1 MSDHLQMPALIPAMS
16 VSDPRATLDWFQKLG
31 FQTVMTMPMPDGTIA
46 HAHVARGAAHL
57 MLGPACEQSG
67 MGIGSAGMGLYISVP
82 ESVDELC
89 DRARHS
95 GIAVSQD
102 PTDQFWG
109 DRTFEVQHPDGYR
122 ITFYNHVRDV
132 SPEEMQKAME
142 QWAAAA
148 SPA

>member
-1 MSDHLQMPALIPAMS
+1 MPALIPAMS

-67 MGIGSAGMGLYISVP
+67 MGLGSAGMGLYISVP

-95 GIAVSQD
+95 GITVSQD
-102 PTDQFWG
+102 PTDQ
-109 DRTFEVQHPDGYR
+109 
-122 ITFYNHVRDV
+122 
-132 SPEEMQKAME
+132 
-142 QWAAAA
+142 
-148 SPA
+148 